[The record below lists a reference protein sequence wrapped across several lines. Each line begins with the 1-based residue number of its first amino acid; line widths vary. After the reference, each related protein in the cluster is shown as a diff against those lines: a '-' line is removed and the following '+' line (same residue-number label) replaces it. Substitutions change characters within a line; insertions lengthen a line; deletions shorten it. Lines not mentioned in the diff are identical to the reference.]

1 MKRAVS
7 FVIACL
13 AAGSF
18 AAAQQT
24 QTDKSK
30 TTTETGQSATHT
42 ETTVKHKGP
51 GKDTAHKMET
61 VTGTVKDFEAGKK
74 ITVTGPGD
82 KSYSFDLDENARVS
96 DNVAVGSKVKV
107 QYWKDENGKERVSV
121 VSVSGGAAVGEATM
135 PRSHTETTVKHHGAN
150 VKASKEKIETVVGT
164 VKEFEAGKKIVVT
177 GPGDKD
183 YRFDLDEHASVGS
196 NVAVGERVKVTYQKG
211 DNGDKVT
218 HVTKWSGKA

>member
-7 FVIACL
+7 FIFACL
-13 AAGSF
+13 AAGTF

-24 QTDKSK
+24 QTDQSK
-30 TTTETGQSATHT
+30 TTTETGQSNTHT

-51 GKDTAHKMET
+51 GKNTTHKMES

-107 QYWKDENGKERVSV
+107 QYRKDENGKEKVSV
-121 VSVSGGAAVGEATM
+121 VSMASGGSVGEATM
-135 PRSHTETTVKHHGAN
+135 PRSHTETTVKHSAPGMKN
-150 VKASKEKIETVVGT
+150 TKTKTETVIGT
-164 VKEFEAGKKIVVT
+164 VKELDPGKKIVVT

-183 YRFDLDEHASVGS
+183 YRFDLDEHATVPTS
-196 NVAVGERVKVTYQKG
+196 VAVGQRVKVTYEKN
-211 DNGDKVT
+211 DNGDKLKTVT
-218 HVTKWSGKA
+218 RWSGKA

>member
-7 FVIACL
+7 FLFACL

-24 QTDKSK
+24 QTDQSK
-30 TTTETGQSATHT
+30 TTTETGQSKMHS

-51 GKDTAHKMET
+51 GKDTTHKMET

-74 ITVTGPGD
+74 ITVSGPGD

-121 VSVSGGAAVGEATM
+121 VSVAGGAAVGEATM
-135 PRSHTETTVKHHGAN
+135 PRSHTETTIKHSGAN
-150 VKASKEKIETVVGT
+150 VKTSKTKIETVVGT
-164 VKEFEAGKKIVVT
+164 VKELDPGKKIVVT

-183 YRFDLDEHASVGS
+183 YRFDLDEHASVAS
-196 NVAVGERVKVTYQKG
+196 NVSVGERVKVTYEKS
-211 DNGDKVT
+211 DNGDKVK